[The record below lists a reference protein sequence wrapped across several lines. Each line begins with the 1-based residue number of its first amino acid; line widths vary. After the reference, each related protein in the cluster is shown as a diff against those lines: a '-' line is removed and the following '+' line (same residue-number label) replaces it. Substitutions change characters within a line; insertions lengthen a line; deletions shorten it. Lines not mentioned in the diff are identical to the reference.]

1 MEIIVPAAGKSTRYS
16 SGKPKYLLYDYK
28 GRLALDNV
36 IRPYYEAGYPVTVV
50 ILKEH
55 NDNFRAS
62 DHIRKATSDK
72 VRIIVL
78 DEPTFGPAETVY
90 VGLSHVK
97 GPFMVK
103 DCDNFFLHPRIPT
116 DANLVYVSTLE
127 KVNNPT
133 SKSFVLSNDKNL
145 ITSIVEKKVVSDLF
159 ACGGYGFSNVQEYE
173 TAFEEVSK
181 IASDEIFVSHVINYM
196 IHSMGKVF
204 TAEPVANLVDLGTQK
219 EWDAW
224 NYRPTIFCDI
234 DGTLVLSKDRLSYD
248 TPWEAH
254 EDTLALLLKKLDEG
268 CQIVFT
274 TARPENARQVTR
286 QMLDDLGFKDC
297 QLMMGLHNSKR
308 ILINDYNTTTNKY
321 PTAISYNIFRDADEL
336 DMMWKD

>member
-1 MEIIVPAAGKSTRYS
+1 
-16 SGKPKYLLYDYK
+16 
-28 GRLALDNV
+28 
-36 IRPYYEAGYPVTVV
+36 
-50 ILKEH
+50 
-55 NDNFRAS
+55 
-62 DHIRKATSDK
+62 
-72 VRIIVL
+72 
-78 DEPTFGPAETVY
+78 
-90 VGLSHVK
+90 
-97 GPFMVK
+97 
-103 DCDNFFLHPRIPT
+103 
-116 DANLVYVSTLE
+116 
-127 KVNNPT
+127 
-133 SKSFVLSNDKNL
+133 
-145 ITSIVEKKVVSDLF
+145 VVSDLF
-159 ACGGYGFSNVQEYE
+159 ACGGYVFSNVQEYE
-173 TAFEEVSK
+173 TAFEEVSR
-181 IASDEIFVSHVINYM
+181 IASDEIFVSHVISYM